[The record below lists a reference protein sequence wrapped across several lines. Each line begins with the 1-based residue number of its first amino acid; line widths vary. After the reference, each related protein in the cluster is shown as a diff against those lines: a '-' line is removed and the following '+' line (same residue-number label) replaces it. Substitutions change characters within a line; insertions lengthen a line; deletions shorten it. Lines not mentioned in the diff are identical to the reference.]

1 MDKIK
6 AILFD
11 MDGVLV
17 DSEPLHFEAHQKSLA
32 HFGIGLSSED
42 YLEFGVATGDR
53 KLYEKAAEKFAVAID
68 KKEISKLKKKIYREI
83 IEERGRLMD
92 GVLET
97 LEYLKD
103 KYDLAI
109 VSSGVRDINEFVM
122 HKFNL
127 EPYFKI
133 VITGDD
139 VERVKPFPD
148 VYLKAL
154 ETLGRK
160 KEECVAIEDSQTG
173 LDSAKSAGIA
183 CIVIPNNF
191 TKAQDFSHADRVIA
205 DIKELRN
212 YVIKS

>member
-1 MDKIK
+1 
-6 AILFD
+6 
-11 MDGVLV
+11 
-17 DSEPLHFEAHQKSLA
+17 
-32 HFGIGLSSED
+32 
-42 YLEFGVATGDR
+42 
-53 KLYEKAAEKFAVAID
+53 
-68 KKEISKLKKKIYREI
+68 
-83 IEERGRLMD
+83 MD